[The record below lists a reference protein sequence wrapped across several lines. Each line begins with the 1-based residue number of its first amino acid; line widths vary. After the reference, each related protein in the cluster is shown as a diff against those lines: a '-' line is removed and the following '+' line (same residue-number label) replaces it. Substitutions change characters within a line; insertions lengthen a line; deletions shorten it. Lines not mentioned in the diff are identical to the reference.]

1 MPVAL
6 ICGGGIAGL
15 SSALHLKKN
24 GWTVRIFE
32 KDPELRTAGVG
43 LNIWPN
49 GVRVLQGLGLGED
62 YLADAAVIDRWWTL
76 DSDGAQTSD
85 VDVSVWID
93 ELGAPITGARR
104 VRLNALLASGL
115 DADEIVYQRT
125 AQRYEQTDDDITVF
139 FAEGDHATGDV
150 LLGTDGVGSKIRNH
164 MLGQP
169 PLFTDEGIIRWRGVF
184 ECARAGVPT
193 NVQAD
198 VFGPNGHVG
207 WIPIDK
213 THAYWYG
220 TLDGLKTFDAF
231 YASCGNWT
239 NTPVRQIIDV
249 SEPASVMGREV
260 VHHRNHLPCWTDGRA
275 VLIGD
280 SAHPMYPGMAQGA
293 NQALIDGQTLA
304 RHLGQSSSAVGAAVK
319 AFEHDRLPAANKMVE
334 YSRLHFDYE
343 VTREQYATGGINWQ
357 IARYMEFE
365 DVQSRATRA
374 ELDHAAAGTTVAP
387 TDSNRG
393 FSDGRKNT

>member
-15 SSALHLKKN
+15 SSALHLKQK

-49 GVRVLQGLGLGED
+49 GVRVLQGLGLGEN
-62 YLADAAVIDRWWTL
+62 YLANAATIDRWWTL
-76 DSDGAQTSD
+76 DSEGAQTSD
-85 VDVSVWID
+85 VDVSVWND

-104 VRLNALLASGL
+104 VRLNALLASGF
-115 DADEIVYQRT
+115 DDDEIVYERT
-125 AQRYEQTDDDITVF
+125 AERYEQTDRDITVF
-139 FAEGDHATGDV
+139 FAEGGHATGDV
-150 LLGTDGVGSKIRNH
+150 LLGTDGVGSKIRNY
-164 MLGQP
+164 MFGQP
-169 PLFTDEGIIRWRGVF
+169 QVFTDEGIFRWRGVF
-184 ECARAGVPT
+184 ECASAGVPT

-207 WIPIDK
+207 WIPIDE

-220 TLDGLKTFDAF
+220 SLDGLTTFDAF
-231 YASCGNWT
+231 YASCGGWT
-239 NTPVRQIIDV
+239 NTPVPRILDV

-260 VHHRNHLPCWTDGRA
+260 VHFRNHLPRWTDGRA
-275 VLIGD
+275 VLVGD

-304 RHLGQSSSAVGAAVK
+304 RHLDSSSSDLGTAMN
-319 AFEHDRLPAANKMVE
+319 AFENERLPVANKMVE

-343 VTREQYATGGINWQ
+343 VTRKQYATGGVNWQ
-357 IARYMEFE
+357 IARYLEFE
-365 DVQSRATRA
+365 
-374 ELDHAAAGTTVAP
+374 
-387 TDSNRG
+387 
-393 FSDGRKNT
+393 